1 MKFQHCCRYVQLCC
15 RYSRLCRQCVR
26 GQSNT
31 LDFVH
36 FQRSRP
42 CWIQLCCQCVLG
54 FRTQNTNK
62 IQNKIQNKQT
72 TIKTEHADIS
82 IKLSKLKENVLTYT
96 NIIKLSNSLCKLSP
110 NGRLNLT
117 NWSRNC
123 SDANLILVWLLTSLS
138 LESAEEMIVL
148 HRMIWSWYTGRWW
161 VGCYIWYS
169 EEGTGAGP
177 QPIKLVCTNRERD
190 SRKLLLFCKTVADI

>member
-15 RYSRLCRQCVR
+15 RYKATRS
-26 GQSNT
+26 T
-31 LDFVH
+31 LSTFNEVDRVEFDFVAM
-36 FQRSRP
+36 
-42 CWIQLCCQCVLG
+42 QCVLG

-177 QPIKLVCTNRERD
+177 QPIKPVCTNRERD
-190 SRKLLLFCKTVADI
+190 SRTLLLFCKTVADI